1 MKWTEVYLQ
10 SSTEID
16 HREGLKGSNIIS
28 GE

>member
-10 SSTEID
+10 SPTEID